1 MTQSGVAELAAFLE
15 KGITQAASHISG
27 EIFKPA
33 QGSHFDLN
41 VLAM

>member
-15 KGITQAASHISG
+15 NGITQAASHISG
-27 EIFKPA
+27 EIFK
-33 QGSHFDLN
+33 SHFDLN